1 VAVSLAGVRY
11 RLVGGHSMTVH
22 VKLNRA
28 GRRLLARFRGL
39 PVKVTLT
46 QAGRS
51 KPVATRKLKIR
62 VRRPKS
68 PGH

>member
-1 VAVSLAGVRY
+1 
-11 RLVGGHSMTVH
+11 MTVH